1 MLRLQQ
7 ISKAFPGVQALSRVD
22 FEVQAGEIHALVG
35 ENGAGKSTLTKIIA
49 GVYQPDQG
57 QIEFNKAPVR
67 WNSPGEAKL
76 QGIHVIYQELILFPQ
91 LSVAE
96 NIFIGNERRGP
107 LGTIDYRRASAEARD
122 ILQRLGADIH
132 PGVLVG
138 ELSVANQQMVEIAR
152 ALMYNVKLLILDE
165 PTAVISSREVEHLFQ
180 RLQVLRREGVAIVY
194 ISHRLDEVFE
204 ISDRVTV
211 LKDGL

>member
-1 MLRLQQ
+1 MGPVGARLAGPFAAVVTGMLRLQQ

-22 FEVQAGEIHALVG
+22 FDVQAGEIHALVG

-67 WNSPGEAKL
+67 WNSPGETKL
-76 QGIHVIYQELILFPQ
+76 HGIHVIYQELILFPQ

-107 LGTIDYRRASAEARD
+107 IGTIDYRRASAEARD
-122 ILQRLGADIH
+122 GLAPTSIPAC
-132 PGVLVG
+132 
-138 ELSVANQQMVEIAR
+138 SSAN
-152 ALMYNVKLLILDE
+152 
-165 PTAVISSREVEHLFQ
+165 
-180 RLQVLRREGVAIVY
+180 
-194 ISHRLDEVFE
+194 
-204 ISDRVTV
+204 
-211 LKDGL
+211 